1 MIPELHLLPPALSW
15 IVHPAAAFALI
26 HWAGILY
33 SRRGR
38 VPGDVLWAAGI
49 IVVIGVLGAAW
60 VAHPAAGM
68 LLGFFGQRA
77 FRRWSGHVPALLAG
91 LVAAAAFMALGATW
105 LMFPLTVM
113 AVIWATTAGLTGRQV
128 DLDERLPQPA
138 ALPEH
143 AGGLPVIG
151 TENREA
157 VPVTSTSTVTA
168 ATRTAVP
175 DAFTALHLDER
186 LPGDI
191 RAQLAALDLR
201 TAEALTH
208 LRALGQEGSEGAYV
222 ARTIRDEY
230 APASVRAYLNLP
242 RTRADV
248 TPIEDGKTGRDLLRE
263 QLDLLLNAVQDILDA
278 TLHAGGQELLTHQ
291 RFLREKFG
299 KKARELDV

>member
-1 MIPELHLLPPALSW
+1 MSLDVLPDALAW

-38 VPGDVLWAAGI
+38 VPGDVLRAAGI
-49 IVVIGVLGAAW
+49 IVLIGVLGAAW

-77 FRRWSGHVPALLAG
+77 FRRWRGHVPALLAG
-91 LVAAAAFMALGATW
+91 LAAAAAFMALGATW

-113 AVIWATTAGLTGRQV
+113 AVIWATTTGLTGRRV
-128 DLDERLPQPA
+128 GEEGREHRPAELPQA
-138 ALPEH
+138 
-143 AGGLPVIG
+143 AGGLPVAG
-151 TENREA
+151 MGEREA
-157 VPVTSTSTVTA
+157 VPVAFAPAATTA

-175 DAFTALHLDER
+175 DAFTALHLDDR